1 MDIKDELIYTAVNSV
16 GPGLVFGSA
25 TEDCLRTDNN
35 HVYRITGMDQIED
48 MRECG
53 YVRPKGY
60 GPRSKRVGNKIYWSQ
75 GSEKVFYYDKSR
87 AIIEA
92 PVEKIKD
99 GQIGAI
105 PITDLSAVWMYNSKS
120 NSYENTLVDLLV
132 EFKAKQVHDVKSR

>member
-53 YVRPKGY
+53 YVIPKGY
-60 GPRSKRVGNKIYWSQ
+60 GPR
-75 GSEKVFYYDKSR
+75 
-87 AIIEA
+87 
-92 PVEKIKD
+92 
-99 GQIGAI
+99 
-105 PITDLSAVWMYNSKS
+105 T
-120 NSYENTLVDLLV
+120 
-132 EFKAKQVHDVKSR
+132 